1 MSFYVAAA
9 VHPLRPG
16 TIDTLVFFL
25 LHPARQRRT
34 SEEPARRRCGV
45 PHRQHGR
52 LVSGLALADL
62 TDSTVAAA
70 EIEDLRLFFLHP
82 GIELPH
88 RGILPALLRY
98 LLLAANVVV
107 ARESIEQDSSA
118 GM

>member
-1 MSFYVAAA
+1 LPRV
-9 VHPLRPG
+9 
-16 TIDTLVFFL
+16 
-25 LHPARQRRT
+25 
-34 SEEPARRRCGV
+34 
-45 PHRQHGR
+45 
-52 LVSGLALADL
+52 DL
-62 TDSTVAAA
+62 TNYIVAAA

-107 ARESIEQDSSA
+107 ARESIEKDSSA